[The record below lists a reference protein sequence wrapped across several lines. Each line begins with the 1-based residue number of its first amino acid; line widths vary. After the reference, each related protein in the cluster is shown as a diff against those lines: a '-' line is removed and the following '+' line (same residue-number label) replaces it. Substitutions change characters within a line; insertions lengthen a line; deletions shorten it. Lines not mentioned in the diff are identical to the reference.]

1 MKVEVLG
8 SSAGGGLPQWNC
20 RCENCRL
27 ARQGDESVVP
37 RTQSSVAVSPDGRD
51 WVLLNASPDLRDQV
65 NAFLP
70 FHDVEGSRGTR
81 VRSVVLTDAEV
92 DHAGGLLLMREA
104 GRLDVFTTPAVR
116 EHLTKHWTLLPA
128 LESFLDLQHR
138 SLRVDVS
145 GPSVGLFDGRL
156 HMDTFSVSGTP
167 PSYSVRSATPGDTVG
182 LEIRDADTD
191 RTFVYVPGLGEVT
204 DALQARLRG
213 ASLVMV
219 DGTFWSDDEL
229 AAVDPSAPDARDMGH
244 MPMSGP
250 DGTLRILETLPEA
263 QAVYVH
269 INNTNPVLRRDSTP
283 RDRVESAGVT
293 VARDGM
299 EFAV

>member
-20 RCENCRL
+20 RCDNCRL
-27 ARQGDESVVP
+27 ARQGDESVVA

-70 FHDVEGSRGTR
+70 FHDVEGLRGTR
-81 VRSVVLTDAEV
+81 VRAVVLTDAEV

-104 GRLDVFTTPAVR
+104 GCLDVFTTPAVR
-116 EHLTKHWTLLPA
+116 EHLTNHWTLLST
-128 LESFLDLQHR
+128 LESFLDLNHR
-138 SLRVDVS
+138 PLRVDAS
-145 GPSVGLFDGRL
+145 GTSVGLFDGRL

-167 PSYSVRSATPGDTVG
+167 PSYSSRSASPGDTVG

-191 RTFVYVPGLGEVT
+191 GTFVYVPGLGEVT
-204 DALQARLRG
+204 DALRARWRS

-229 AAVDPSAPDARDMGH
+229 TTVDPSAPDARDMGH
-244 MPMSGP
+244 VPMSGP
-250 DGTLRILETLPEA
+250 DGTLRTLGSLPDVT
-263 QAVYVH
+263 AVYVH
-269 INNTNPVLRRDSTP
+269 INNTNPVLRRDSSA
-283 RDRVESAGVT
+283 RRRVESAGVT

-299 EFAV
+299 EFVV